1 MNALSALGRERL
13 AAWALVFGAVVFT
26 AIEAT
31 RLHRSSGLEV
41 LTLLLALLAADL
53 VIAGAL
59 VTRWYAVRPVAQGL
73 AIFGALVHVLVL
85 LRSGPWLVRGWSA
98 LLAVAH
104 IYALVLFFALSAH
117 EQYDDDEDEDE
128 DGDDGEDAA
137 RASEHVAVGY
147 LLPVQR
153 PNADLL
159 LQVAERP
166 VEPAAEATAPAVAE
180 QPADEPDP
188 EPADEPDPEPA
199 DEPDTEPAAQQSA
212 EQPAPADAA
221 TEQPDTE
228 QPDTEQPDT
237 EQPDTEQPDQPAEPE
252 RSERAEA
259 NGATRNGSDLN
270 GTKIN
275 GSDREHAAEWVDSRA
290 GRRGAPEGK
299 E

>member
-1 MNALSALGRERL
+1 MNRLAALGRERL
-13 AAWALVFGAVVFT
+13 AAWALVLGAVVFT
-26 AIEAT
+26 AIEVA

-104 IYALVLFFALSAH
+104 LYALVLFFALSAH
-117 EQYDDDEDEDE
+117 EQYEDDEDDDEDR
-128 DGDDGEDAA
+128 GGGGGEVDAA
-137 RASEHVAVGY
+137 QAGEHVGVGY
-147 LLPVQR
+147 VLPVQR
-153 PNADLL
+153 PIADLL
-159 LQVAERP
+159 HEVAARP
-166 VEPAAEATAPAVAE
+166 VEPAAEAPAPAVAE
-180 QPADEPDP
+180 QPVAEP
-188 EPADEPDPEPA
+188 EPEPSAEPGAEPSAEEPA
-199 DEPDTEPAAQQSA
+199 VAGAPTERAA
-212 EQPAPADAA
+212 ELG

-237 EQPDTEQPDQPAEPE
+237 AQPDQPAESE

-259 NGATRNGSDLN
+259 NGATRNGANLN

-275 GSDREHAAEWVDSRA
+275 GSHLNGSGRDHAAERVDSGA